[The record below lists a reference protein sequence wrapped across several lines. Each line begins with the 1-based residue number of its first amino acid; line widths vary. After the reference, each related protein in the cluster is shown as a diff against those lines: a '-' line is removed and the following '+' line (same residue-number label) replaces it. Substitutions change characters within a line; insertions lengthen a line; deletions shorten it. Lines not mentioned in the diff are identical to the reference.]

1 MLVDLQKSYDW
12 VDRKLLWKVLARA
25 GVQEEMIAVIR
36 QFYDGMQARVR
47 MDDGELSD
55 FLSFSFSLI
64 SLIADIPH
72 HYHPVYGH

>member
-64 SLIADIPH
+64 SLIADRPH
-72 HYHPVYGH
+72 HYHPAYGH